1 LNSASDET
9 HLTVE
14 PETNTINADGD
25 DLIFV
30 DVSITDNNGITKM
43 LDDRRIWVEVDGAG
57 VLAGIGSG
65 NPYTEDSFLG
75 TSSMT
80 YFGRLIFV
88 IRSNGERVISN

>member
-1 LNSASDET
+1 
-9 HLTVE
+9 
-14 PETNTINADGD
+14 
-25 DLIFV
+25 
-30 DVSITDNNGITKM
+30 M

-57 VLAGIGSG
+57 VLAGLGRG

-88 IRSNGERVISN
+88 IRSNGETGNIKLKITSDGLETQRLTIISRLM